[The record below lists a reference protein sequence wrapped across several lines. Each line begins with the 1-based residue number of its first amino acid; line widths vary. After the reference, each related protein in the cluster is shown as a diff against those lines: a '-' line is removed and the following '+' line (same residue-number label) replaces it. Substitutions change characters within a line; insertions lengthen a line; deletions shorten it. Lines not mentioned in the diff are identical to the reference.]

1 MDATVF
7 ENINEVLVRWGEKI
21 TDAMGQALPIE
32 KDVPNDRGLRDSI
45 RFSLDMS
52 GLPVI
57 FQISLADYYM
67 YVDQG
72 RKPGGK
78 FPPPDVIRQW
88 IINKNLAVRSGESER
103 TAKMVIG
110 TKRKNAKDILIGEYK
125 GESYQGLSMNMKQ
138 GQLLKSL
145 TYLIGR
151 KIAREGIE
159 PTPFY
164 TNTVTDAAIQELS
177 NDLSIAFKQD
187 ILVQIVTR

>member
-88 IINKNLAVRSGESER
+88 IINKNLALRS
-103 TAKMVIG
+103 